1 MEDVTG
7 VDFGEGCHY
16 FPTAA
21 TGRGEYN
28 IVSLEQKMLQQHHHQ
43 QQQQQAR
50 SIPSP
55 SQSHSSPSTFWYPSL
70 PFGTLLE
77 FHT

>member
-1 MEDVTG
+1 
-7 VDFGEGCHY
+7 
-16 FPTAA
+16 
-21 TGRGEYN
+21 
-28 IVSLEQKMLQQHHHQ
+28 VSLQQQQHHHHHHH

-50 SIPSP
+50 SIPTP

-70 PFGTLLE
+70 RFGTLLE